1 MNISRPVSEDE
12 LHAYVDNAL
21 DASRRGEVEAWLAEN
36 PDAARRVD
44 GFIAQRALLRGVLG
58 PIAEEEVPA
67 QLQPEAVLARLTAP
81 QPVAAPRWA
90 PRWPP
95 WQAAAAVLL
104 LLAGGAMGWFGH
116 DMTARPTAGASI
128 AEEALASLD
137 VYGSDAVRPVE
148 ISATNRAD
156 LLKWLSKRL
165 GQPISAPD
173 LSSSGYNFL
182 GGRLVATQHGP
193 AGLFLYDNGSGNR
206 IAMLVRPMGGPK
218 NMPMTEHQDGAQA
231 GYVWAQNGLGYSVVG
246 SAPPDVLHP
255 LANEARRQIG
265 AAT

>member
-1 MNISRPVSEDE
+1 MSTPRPVTEDE

-21 DASRRGEVEAWLAEN
+21 DAFRRSEVEAWLAEN
-36 PDAARRVD
+36 PEAARRVD

-58 PIAEEEVPA
+58 PIAEEEVPE
-67 QLQPEAVLARLTAP
+67 QLQPEAMLARLTAP
-81 QPVAAPRWA
+81 QPVVASRWA
-90 PRWPP
+90 P

-116 DMTARPTAGASI
+116 AMTERPATGASI

-165 GQPISAPD
+165 GQPVSAPD
-173 LSSSGYNFL
+173 LSASGYKFL

-193 AGLFLYDNGSGNR
+193 AGLFLYDNGSGGR

-218 NMPMTEHQDGAQA
+218 DMPMTEHQDRGQA
-231 GYVWAQNGLGYSVVG
+231 GYVWAQNGMGYSVVG

-265 AAT
+265 NAT

>member
-1 MNISRPVSEDE
+1 MSTSRPVTEDD
-12 LHAYVDNAL
+12 LQSYVDNAL
-21 DASRRGEVEAWLAEN
+21 DTIRRSEVEAWLADN
-36 PDAARRVD
+36 PEAARRVD

-58 PIAEEEVPA
+58 PIAEEEVPER
-67 QLQPEAVLARLTAP
+67 LRPIAVMARLP
-81 QPVAAPRWA
+81 GPSSRRPLL
-90 PRWPP
+90 
-95 WQAAAAVLL
+95 QAAAAVLL
-104 LLAGGAMGWFGH
+104 LLAGGAAGWFGH
-116 DMTARPTAGASI
+116 DMTERSGTGASI
-128 AEEALASLD
+128 TQEALASLD

-173 LSSSGYNFL
+173 LSASGYTFL

-193 AGLFLYDNGSGNR
+193 AGLFLYDNGAGGR

-218 NMPMTEHQDGAQA
+218 DMPMTEHQDGRLA

-246 SAPPDVLHP
+246 ATSPDVLHP
-255 LANEARRQIG
+255 LANEARRQMR
-265 AAT
+265 APT

>member
-1 MNISRPVSEDE
+1 MNTSRPVTEDE
-12 LHAYVDNAL
+12 LQSYVDNAL
-21 DASRRGEVEAWLAEN
+21 DAFRRGEVEAWLAEN

-58 PIAEEEVPA
+58 PIAEEEVPER
-67 QLQPEAVLARLTAP
+67 LRPEAVLARVTAP
-81 QPVAAPRWA
+81 QPVAASRWS
-90 PRWPP
+90 P

-104 LLAGGAMGWFGH
+104 LLTGGAMGWFGH
-116 DMTARPTAGASI
+116 DMTVRPAPGTSI

-148 ISATNRAD
+148 IWATNRAD

-165 GQPISAPD
+165 GQPVSAPD
-173 LSSSGYNFL
+173 LSGSGYKFL

-193 AGLFLYDNGSGNR
+193 AGLFLYDNGSGAR
-206 IAMLVRPMGGPK
+206 VAMLVRPMGGPK
-218 NMPMTEHQDGAQA
+218 DMPMTEHQDGGQA

-246 SAPPDVLHP
+246 SAPPDILHP
-255 LANEARRQIG
+255 LANEARRQMG
-265 AAT
+265 GPT